1 MSKLIEIPG
10 DWEDH
15 AIALTFE
22 AGGEGLLKVN
32 GKPYHGL
39 DRNHWLVPL
48 PRSRVGTSPLLEIEL
63 YDPIPEPHDP
73 LNRQAVIQP
82 PIRGIRT
89 ALVHINRPLQS
100 LMYSVTVLAES
111 LKALPEKDLKRIQL
125 VRAIHQVMD
134 EMYNEPK
141 RWEEPA
147 WVQGFEQSLAQSVQE
162 QDPEEERDG
171 FMHLVG
177 QSHID
182 IAWLWPVRETVRK
195 SSRTFSTMCTL

>member
-1 MSKLIEIPG
+1 MIRISRFIENMSQQQWLAKVELPEWQMQKARYIRPGEYRMEQEEASVQFVNPLHSTHGTTYFMSKLIEIPG

-48 PRSRVGTSPLLEIEL
+48 PRSRVGESPLLEIEL

-111 LKALPEKDLKRIQL
+111 LKALPEKI
-125 VRAIHQVMD
+125 
-134 EMYNEPK
+134 
-141 RWEEPA
+141 
-147 WVQGFEQSLAQSVQE
+147 
-162 QDPEEERDG
+162 
-171 FMHLVG
+171 
-177 QSHID
+177 
-182 IAWLWPVRETVRK
+182 
-195 SSRTFSTMCTL
+195 